1 MDKKQNR
8 RLFSG
13 SAFRGRWDGPDGPLH
28 SNLHDRANVKQAFWA
43 ILATLLFSLSTP
55 FTKIF
60 ADRYPPIFLSALLYA
75 GSILGAAVGVLPF
88 LGLRPTESGAFLGKG
103 GLSRKVRWALAGS
116 ILIGGVVAPVLL
128 VVGLAGARASQGS
141 LLMNAE
147 GIFTVL
153 IAGLLFRERL
163 TPRLIAGTLL
173 GGAGCALLSWKGTGP
188 AGLWALPFLGAALLW
203 ALDSNILRYLS
214 EVNPLVLTVWKGVG
228 SSLILFFL
236 AFLFEPIPGLSPMVL
251 GILVTGAVGYGASL
265 VFFIRSIRRIGVSRT
280 GAWFSFSPFL
290 GAILSLLFLR
300 EPVPEVFP
308 VSFGILLVAAFLL
321 QEPSRDVAGPGDA
334 RK

>member
-1 MDKKQNR
+1 M
-8 RLFSG
+8 
-13 SAFRGRWDGPDGPLH
+13 
-28 SNLHDRANVKQAFWA
+28 KQAFWA
-43 ILATLLFSLSTP
+43 VLATLLFSLSTP

-75 GSILGAAVGVLPF
+75 GSILGAAVGILPF
-88 LGLRPTESGAFLGKG
+88 LGLRPSDAGAFFGKG
-103 GLSRKVRWALAGS
+103 GLSRRVRWALAGS
-116 ILIGGVVAPVLL
+116 ILIGGVIAPVLL

-163 TPRLIAGTLL
+163 TRRLIAGTLL

-214 EVNPLVLTVWKGVG
+214 ELNPLVLTVWKGAG
-228 SSLILFFL
+228 SSLLLFLL
-236 AFLFEPIPGLSPMVL
+236 AFLSEPIPRPSPMALGVL
-251 GILVTGAVGYGASL
+251 LTGAVGYGMSL
-265 VFFIRSIRRIGVSRT
+265 VFFIRSIARIGVSRT

-321 QEPSRDVAGPGDA
+321 QEPSRDLAKPEDAG
-334 RK
+334 K

>member
-1 MDKKQNR
+1 M
-8 RLFSG
+8 
-13 SAFRGRWDGPDGPLH
+13 
-28 SNLHDRANVKQAFWA
+28 VWA

-60 ADRYPPIFLSALLYA
+60 ADEYPPLFLSALLYG
-75 GSILGAAVGVLPF
+75 GSVFGASVGIIPF
-88 LGLRPTESGAFLGKG
+88 LGLAPRTPREFLGG
-103 GLSRKVRWALAGS
+103 GGISRTARWALAGS

-128 VVGLAGARASQGS
+128 MVGLSGARASQGS

-163 TPRLIAGTLL
+163 TGRLIAGTIL
-173 GGAGCALLSWKGTGP
+173 GGAGCALLSWKGTGT

-214 EVNPLVLTVWKGVG
+214 SINPLVLTVWKGMG
-228 SSLILFFL
+228 SSLLLLLLSVSLETLPRFSPEIL
-236 AFLFEPIPGLSPMVL
+236 AVL
-251 GILVTGAVGYGASL
+251 LTGAVGYGMSL
-265 VFFIRSIRRIGVSRT
+265 VFFIRSIGLIGVSRT

-290 GAILSLLFLR
+290 GALLSLLVLR
-300 EPVPEVFP
+300 EPVPGIFP
-308 VSFGILLVAAFLL
+308 VSFGILMVAAVLL
-321 QEPSRDVAGPGDA
+321 QENAPAPPSGKNTSR
-334 RK
+334 